1 MSDET
6 NPSVRITNV
15 QVYEKLLEVSNVQIE
30 MVAELRGLK
39 YLPQKVA
46 EMDNRLSKVEL
57 IAKLVY
63 GVYGAGLG
71 AMAVSLV
78 GIATGK

>member
-1 MSDET
+1 MPEDTQS
-6 NPSVRITNV
+6 SVRITNA
-15 QVYEKLLEVSNVQIE
+15 QVYEKLLEVSNTQIE

-46 EMDNRLSKVEL
+46 EIDNRLSKVEL

-63 GVYGAGLG
+63 GVYGAVLG
-71 AMAVSLV
+71 AVAVALV
-78 GIATGK
+78 GLLSG

>member
-1 MSDET
+1 MAEET
-6 NPSVRITNV
+6 SSSVRITNV
-15 QVYEKLLEVSNVQIE
+15 QVYEKLLEVSNTQIE

-46 EMDNRLSKVEL
+46 ELDNRLAKVEL

-63 GVYGAGLG
+63 GVYGAVLG
-71 AMAVSLV
+71 AV
-78 GIATGK
+78 GIALVGLLSG

>member
-1 MSDET
+1 MAEESA
-6 NPSVRITNV
+6 SIRITNY

-46 EMDNRLSKVEL
+46 EIDNRLSKVEL
-57 IAKLVY
+57 VARLVY
-63 GVYGAGLG
+63 GVYGAVLG
-71 AMAVSLV
+71 AIAVAMV
-78 GIATGK
+78 GMLSV

>member
-1 MSDET
+1 MAEDT
-6 NPSVRITNV
+6 NSSVRITNA

-39 YLPQKVA
+39 YLPSKVA

-63 GVYGAGLG
+63 GVYGAVLG
-71 AMAVSLV
+71 AVAVAMVRLV
-78 GIATGK
+78 NG

>member
-1 MSDET
+1 MAEESA
-6 NPSVRITNV
+6 SIRITNY

-46 EMDNRLSKVEL
+46 EIDNRLSKVEL
-57 IAKLVY
+57 VARLVY
-63 GVYGAGLG
+63 GVYGAILG
-71 AMAVSLV
+71 AVAIALV
-78 GIATGK
+78 GLLSG

>member
-1 MSDET
+1 MPEESS
-6 NPSVRITNV
+6 SVRITNY
-15 QVYEKLLEVSNVQIE
+15 QVYEKLLEVSSVQIE

-57 IAKLVY
+57 VAKLVY
-63 GVYGAGLG
+63 GVYGATLG
-71 AMAVSLV
+71 AVSAALI
-78 GIATGK
+78 GMLIG

>member
-1 MSDET
+1 MAEESA
-6 NPSVRITNV
+6 SIRITNY

-46 EMDNRLSKVEL
+46 EIDNRLSKVEL
-57 IAKLVY
+57 IARLVY
-63 GVYGAGLG
+63 GVYGAILG
-71 AMAVSLV
+71 AV
-78 GIATGK
+78 GIALVGLLSG

>member
-1 MSDET
+1 MAEES
-6 NPSVRITNV
+6 SSIRITNY

-46 EMDNRLSKVEL
+46 EIDNRLSKVEL
-57 IAKLVY
+57 IARLVY
-63 GVYGAGLG
+63 GVYGAILG
-71 AMAVSLV
+71 AVAIALV
-78 GIATGK
+78 GLLSG

>member
-1 MSDET
+1 MAEES
-6 NPSVRITNV
+6 SSIRITNY

-46 EMDNRLSKVEL
+46 EIDNRLSKVEL
-57 IAKLVY
+57 VARLVY
-63 GVYGAGLG
+63 GVYGAILG
-71 AMAVSLV
+71 AVAIALV
-78 GIATGK
+78 GLLSG

>member
-1 MSDET
+1 MAEES
-6 NPSVRITNV
+6 SSIRITNY

-46 EMDNRLSKVEL
+46 EIDNRLSKVEL
-57 IAKLVY
+57 VARLVY
-63 GVYGAGLG
+63 GVYGAVLG
-71 AMAVSLV
+71 AIAVAMV
-78 GIATGK
+78 GMLSV

>member
-1 MSDET
+1 MPEDSSS
-6 NPSVRITNV
+6 SVRITNY

-57 IAKLVY
+57 VAKLVY
-63 GVYGAGLG
+63 GVYGATL
-71 AMAVSLV
+71 AAVSAALI
-78 GIATGK
+78 GMLIG

>member
-1 MSDET
+1 MPEDT
-6 NPSVRITNV
+6 NSSVRITNA

-39 YLPQKVA
+39 YLPNKVA

-63 GVYGAGLG
+63 GVYGAVLG
-71 AMAVSLV
+71 AVAVAMVRLIN
-78 GIATGK
+78 G

>member
-1 MSDET
+1 MAEESA
-6 NPSVRITNV
+6 SIRITNY

-46 EMDNRLSKVEL
+46 DIDNRLAKVEL

-63 GVYGAGLG
+63 GVYGAILG
-71 AMAVSLV
+71 AVAIALV
-78 GIATGK
+78 GLLSG